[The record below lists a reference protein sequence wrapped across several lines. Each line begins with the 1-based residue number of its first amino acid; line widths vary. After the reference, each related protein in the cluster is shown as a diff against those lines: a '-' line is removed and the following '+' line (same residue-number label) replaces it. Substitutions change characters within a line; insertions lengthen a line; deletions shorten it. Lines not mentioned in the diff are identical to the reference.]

1 MIRVLVGMIFH
12 ETNTFSPFKTGIPE
26 FKKRSYTEREEM
38 IAAYENTKTPL
49 GAFLETLQKEK
60 DIEIV
65 PSIGAAAEPSGA
77 VTADAIQQMTA
88 SLLAPA
94 KEKKVDAVLLALH
107 GAMVTEID
115 DDGDG
120 WILER
125 VREVV
130 GKDVLV
136 AATLDLHANLSQR
149 MINCA
154 NILVPYNQYPHAD
167 MYERGLVA
175 ANLFVRALR
184 GEIKPIMKWA
194 PLPLLTSLKETKC
207 EDYQVICKAMSE
219 LESKP
224 EILMASVLHSFYL
237 TDSKETCASVLVIP
251 DGDEAA
257 AQNGANYLAKVLW
270 ENRKAMVYVNTYTA
284 KSAYEDACKEGNY
297 PVVFADV
304 CDNPGV
310 GSTEDATALLKEL
323 IELHAQRVAYALIV
337 DPETVDQCH
346 KAGTGATIEVH
357 LGGKMAP
364 EKTGEPITCNAY
376 VKSLS
381 DGRYRNHGPMHGGLA
396 INLRKTAVIVIEGI
410 TVIVSAVPTQT
421 YDIEIFRSHGLVLE
435 DYDILVVKS
444 SIHYRAAFSKVA
456 KKLYGI
462 ECPGTTI
469 LNLHSLDYKKCL
481 RSNYP
486 LNQNAEYN

>member
-1 MIRVLVGMIFH
+1 
-12 ETNTFSPFKTGIPE
+12 
-26 FKKRSYTEREEM
+26 
-38 IAAYENTKTPL
+38 
-49 GAFLETLQKEK
+49 
-60 DIEIV
+60 
-65 PSIGAAAEPSGA
+65 
-77 VTADAIQQMTA
+77 
-88 SLLAPA
+88 
-94 KEKKVDAVLLALH
+94 
-107 GAMVTEID
+107 
-115 DDGDG
+115 
-120 WILER
+120 
-125 VREVV
+125 
-130 GKDVLV
+130 
-136 AATLDLHANLSQR
+136 
-149 MINCA
+149 
-154 NILVPYNQYPHAD
+154 
-167 MYERGLVA
+167 
-175 ANLFVRALR
+175 
-184 GEIKPIMKWA
+184 
-194 PLPLLTSLKETKC
+194 
-207 EDYQVICKAMSE
+207 
-219 LESKP
+219 
-224 EILMASVLHSFYL
+224 
-237 TDSKETCASVLVIP
+237 
-251 DGDEAA
+251 
-257 AQNGANYLAKVLW
+257 
-270 ENRKAMVYVNTYTA
+270 MVYVNTYTA

-396 INLRKTAVIVIEGI
+396 INLRKTAVIVIEGL